1 MSTDSLSVQN
11 TNTIGTSARPQ
22 IQMDNADPARQS
34 QQAASDMDI
43 AQESNPDVREAFQ
56 VQISLPAQSRLAA
69 DADDSTQDTKTLN
82 AEPSEAQSVPG
93 TGQGQGRGGIIDIM
107 T

>member
-56 VQISLPAQSRLAA
+56 VQISLPAQSLLAA
-69 DADDSTQDTKTLN
+69 DADDNTQDTKTLS
-82 AEPSEAQSVPG
+82 AESSEAQSVPR
-93 TGQGQGRGGIIDIM
+93 TGQGPGRGGIIDIM